1 MWDKNYDLAI
11 NLYTA
16 AHEAQ
21 PQDLDISL
29 YLAKAFFRKEDYNAC
44 KEILISLSVIYPND
58 PRIGY
63 NLAYCL
69 YKSAGETL
77 K

>member
-1 MWDKNYDLAI
+1 MWDKKYDLAI

-21 PQDLDISL
+21 AEDPEISL
-29 YLAKAFFRKEDYNAC
+29 YLAKAFFRKEDYNSC
-44 KEILISLSVIYPND
+44 KEILVGLSVSCPND
-58 PRIGY
+58 PRVGY

>member
-1 MWDKNYDLAI
+1 MWEKNYDLAV
-11 NLYTA
+11 NLYSA
-16 AHEAQ
+16 AREAQ
-21 PQDLDISL
+21 PEDVEISL
-29 YLAKAFFRKEDYNAC
+29 YLAKAFYRKEDYNAC
-44 KEILISLSVIYPND
+44 KEILINLSVSHPND

-77 K
+77 N